1 MFGRGA
7 RDGGGTC
14 RCAKTSAG
22 SSSFGDRCEHV
33 AVPAALDAIA
43 ARAPLGVGRWHYER
57 VDFRGAADRDATLT
71 FELAYPRS
79 PAAAP
84 AIFASRGFRR

>member
-1 MFGRGA
+1 MFRLRRA
-7 RDGGGTC
+7 RRRGTC

-79 PAAAP
+79 PAARRD
-84 AIFASRGFRR
+84 FRVEGFRR